1 MVIYYHMYNLELVT
15 LLEKVLMKSYQMKNG
30 EHAFHCPFCNH
41 HKKKLQVNCETQKW
55 HCWVCNKGGYKIG
68 ILLRKI
74 NAPQQ
79 IITDVLKLLDDYVG
93 TKKQQEEVT
102 KYDVSLPKCYKP
114 LWEKTDDPLHKNA
127 MYYLKKRGIGG
138 KEILRYSIGYCSSNG
153 YSNRIIVPSYDAD
166 GKLNYFI
173 ARDMFPNSSM
183 KYKNPPMSKD
193 TVAFEL
199 FINWNEPVILC
210 EGVFDA
216 ITINKNAIPLLGKFP
231 SKTLVMRLIEKRVKK
246 IYVALDEDA
255 KKDAVKLSKFLM
267 DNGIET
273 YLLDMN
279 DKDPSEIGYK
289 NFWKMIENT
298 KETKFSDIIK
308 GKLYG

>member
-1 MVIYYHMYNLELVT
+1 MYKYELNT
-15 LLEKVLMKSYQMKNG
+15 LLEKVLGISYQMKNG
-30 EHAFHCPFCNH
+30 ESAYYCPFCNH
-41 HKKKLQVNCETQKW
+41 HKKKLQVNFETQKW

-74 NAPQQ
+74 NAPKN
-79 IITDVLKLLDDYVG
+79 IISEVLRILGDYRGVS
-93 TKKQQEEVT
+93 KEQEEVT

>member
-1 MVIYYHMYNLELVT
+1 
-15 LLEKVLMKSYQMKNG
+15 MKNG

-55 HCWVCNKGGYKIG
+55 HYWVCNKGRYKIG

-289 NFWKMIENT
+289 NFWKMIEDT